1 MSNLHIRLCFSDH
14 GTESFEKKLHRI
26 ISHRGDV
33 YVWDD
38 GHPWFTH
45 PNGIDML
52 KKIRHNTSNKL
63 YLVAEGNQGL
73 PKNYLG
79 FETID
84 FCFFAVSSFYDYH
97 LGNQNQKWKTKQI
110 STMGKFLFLT
120 GKPIGHHRVGLL
132 YKIWKNGLIASC
144 KYSFFGNTNEFRE
157 ACTPFI
163 DTEDQQLFF
172 SEIQNN
178 SPDSIKVAHTGLKSI
193 HYVGIPYDKSLY
205 EQTQFSVVSE
215 THSWRGPPYH
225 VTEKTWRAIMNCHP
239 FLLAGQPGMIDL
251 LESIGFDC
259 YQSYLKKDYDK
270 VSDQWGTQHNDN
282 LIENIQ
288 HWISMTKQEW
298 SQIAEVAVANQKLLF
313 KYFEENRQIYQNLLS
328 KIQDPKSYQELI
340 NYFMNENK

>member
-26 ISHRGDV
+26 VSHQGDV

-38 GHPWFTH
+38 GHSWMSH
-45 PNGIDML
+45 ANGIDML
-52 KKIRHNTSNKL
+52 NKIRNNTSNKL
-63 YLVAEGNQGL
+63 YLVVEGNQGL

-84 FCFFAVSSFYDYH
+84 FCFFAVSFFYDYH

-132 YKIWKNGLIASC
+132 YKIWKKDLLRLC
-144 KYSFFGNTNEFRE
+144 VYSFFGKTTEFHE
-157 ACTPFI
+157 SCKVYI
-163 DTEDQQLFF
+163 DTLDQKYFF
-172 SEIQNN
+172 ESVKNQSPDHIEIQ
-178 SPDSIKVAHTGLKSI
+178 HTGIKSI
-193 HYVGIPYDKSLY
+193 HYAGIPYDKSLY

-225 VTEKTWRAIMNCHP
+225 ITEKTWRAIINCHP
-239 FLLAGQPGMIDL
+239 FLLAGQPGMVDF
-251 LESIGFDC
+251 LESMGFDC
-259 YQSYLKKDYDK
+259 YRSHLKKDYDK
-270 VSDQWGTQHNDN
+270 GSHQWGPQHNDN

-288 HWISMTKQEW
+288 HWLSMTKQEW
-298 SQIAEVAVANQKLLF
+298 RQIAEVADKNQKLLF
-313 KYFEENRQIYQNLLS
+313 KYFEKNRQIYQNLLS
-328 KIQDPKSYQELI
+328 KIQDPKSYNEII
-340 NYFMNENK
+340 NFFQKN